1 MSALDRPATST
12 TSIVVPSIGRR
23 WHSLD
28 VLKGLALWGM
38 IAHHFQE
45 WTAGEVH
52 GRFVGFDRFVVTDLA
67 PPLFAVALGA
77 AAVVVGDRAHTL
89 AGLLRPSLRW
99 VQILVIG
106 LAIDVVVHEGTLRGN
121 GVLPTLAI
129 LGLTITVAVAAGLRA
144 PWAWWSI
151 AAGCAVV
158 AVPATEM
165 AGDQPLHL
173 LVNGPFSLVVY
184 GVYAAAGAAVAAHG
198 LGGSER
204 ALPLGRA
211 AAGVL
216 VVGLALAGPAED
228 WVAPGGVWPPAR
240 YPGHLSYTL
249 WGVVAS
255 LVIWAG
261 ARALLPASRALGV
274 GAARAGQRTLLVFTA
289 HFAGQVVLRRAHL
302 TGQLD
307 TWRWGLA
314 TWGAVV
320 VVCAAT
326 TIPRR
331 GVPASPAAPP
341 SIVT

>member
-1 MSALDRPATST
+1 MSDLDRRATATPAPGMPST
-12 TSIVVPSIGRR
+12 TQR

-52 GRFVGFDRFVVTDLA
+52 GRFVGFERFVVTDLA

-77 AAVVVGDRAHTL
+77 AAVVVGDRIGTW
-89 AGLLRPSLRW
+89 AGLVRPVLRW
-99 VQILVIG
+99 LQILVIG
-106 LAIDVVVHEGTLRGN
+106 LGIDVVVHDGTLRGN

-129 LGLTITVAVAAGLRA
+129 LGLVITVTVAAGLRR
-144 PWAWWSI
+144 PWVWWTV
-151 AAGCAVV
+151 AAACAVI

-165 AGDQPLHL
+165 AGDEPLHL
-173 LVNGPFSLVVY
+173 LVNGPFSLAVY
-184 GVYAAAGAAVAAHG
+184 GVYAASGAAVAAHG
-198 LGGSER
+198 LGRSER
-204 ALPLGRA
+204 ALPLVRS

-216 VVGLALAGPAED
+216 VVGLALAGLAEAQ
-228 WVAPGGVWPPAR
+228 VAPGGAWPPAR
-240 YPGHLSYTL
+240 YPGHLDYTL
-249 WGVVAS
+249 WGVLAS
-255 LVIWAG
+255 LVIWAA
-261 ARALLPASRALGV
+261 ARSVLPATRALGV

-307 TWRWGLA
+307 TWRWGLL
-314 TWGAVV
+314 TWAAVA

-331 GVPASPAAPP
+331 DVPRTSPAIA
-341 SIVT
+341 